1 MYSIWT
7 MNNAGRYFMYV
18 LEYDA
23 YAFRKN
29 FLDDCDEECK
39 FTMYP
44 NGDHI
49 FLN

>member
-1 MYSIWT
+1 

-18 LEYDA
+18 WEYDTW
-23 YAFRKN
+23 AFRKEH
-29 FLDDCDEECK
+29 FDDCDEERK

-49 FLN
+49 LFY